1 MRPRIATP
9 GTRTLDIA
17 LLACLLCPILQLVP
31 LPEGWREA
39 LSPHAATIEQFLR
52 LDSGARRSHALTVN
66 PAATMRAAAVAALV
80 LALFWS
86 ARETLRHRGARSL
99 ARAVAWAGLAVSV
112 IAIVVRAS
120 RTTLI
125 YGMWSTGYNT
135 EPYGPFVNRNHMGT
149 WLVLALP
156 LVVGYVF
163 ARVDRHE
170 RERSATAG
178 LDAPMIWLVAAGSA
192 IFVAALVSLSR
203 STVVGIAAGGLF
215 GSAMALGRR
224 GRTVPWLLAGASA
237 LAVAIVLFV
246 PKTIELAD
254 RFQNSKTTVTW
265 ARPQIW
271 RETLPIVRDFAL
283 TGTGLGSFST
293 AMLVYQ
299 QSDRTL
305 FFNQAHNHYLQLAAE
320 GGALLLVPLLVAA
333 IAFAAGVRARLA
345 ADRSPTF
352 WIRTGAVAG
361 IVGVLVQSV
370 WETGLRLPAN
380 GLLFALLCAIAIH
393 ERQHNK
399 M

>member
-1 MRPRIATP
+1 MRPHVATP

-31 LPEGWREA
+31 LLEGWREA
-39 LSPHAATIEQFLR
+39 LSPHAATIDQLLR
-52 LDSGARRSHALTVN
+52 LDSGERRSHALTIN
-66 PAATMRAAAVAALV
+66 TAATMRAAAVAALA

-86 ARETLRHRGARSL
+86 ARETLRCRGARSL

-112 IAIVVRAS
+112 IAIIVRAS

-125 YGMWSTGYNT
+125 YGMWSTGYDT

-170 RERSATAG
+170 RERSAGAG
-178 LDAPMIWLVAAGSA
+178 IDATMIWLVAAASA

-203 STVVGIAAGGLF
+203 STAVGIAAGGLF
-215 GSAMALGRR
+215 ASAMALGRR
-224 GRTVPWLLAGASA
+224 GRMVPWLVAGAAA
-237 LAVAIVLFV
+237 LAVAIVLFI

-254 RFQNSKTTVTW
+254 RFQDSKTTVTW

-283 TGTGLGSFST
+283 TGTGLGSFPT

-320 GGALLLVPLLVAA
+320 GGVLLLAPLLVAA

-352 WIRTGAVAG
+352 WIRTGAAAG
-361 IVGVLVQSV
+361 IIGVLVQSV

-380 GLLFALLCAIAIH
+380 GLLFAVLCAVAIH
-393 ERQHNK
+393 ERRQ
-399 M
+399 